1 MQANDGFLQGD
12 PDLPHFLG
20 FELNAASEQG
30 QLFYN
35 HCRRK
40 SILPWENYLG
50 NGKNRVKLRNTDKVW
65 KMWVTC

>member
-1 MQANDGFLQGD
+1 MNDRFLQGN

-30 QLFYN
+30 RLFYN

-40 SILPWENYLG
+40 SILSWENYLG